1 MHGIQVSQ
9 TIREMKTVYSTLR
22 QQDGMTLIV
31 AQVIRPYVNKK
42 EVNYENKTYL
52 TVNLVG

>member
-22 QQDGMTLIV
+22 QQDGMTLTV
-31 AQVIRPYVNKK
+31 GHLIRPYVNKK
-42 EVNYENKTYL
+42 EVNYEKKPYL